1 MQYLRQLGVIPFGAT
16 LFLLLPICLAA
27 QDSTLTDGVDWLVAN
42 QDASG
47 LWGTDKKT
55 PFRDATVVVDVLS
68 TFDADSTAIANGL
81 DTISS
86 FQTNSSDY
94 LARKVIAAASVS
106 GGVVPA
112 YLVDS
117 LADMQN
123 EDGGWGYQKGYGSN
137 NLETALA
144 LRALKSTSYSNMTTL
159 GMGVNYLTSNQNADS
174 GWSFVASDSSQVFY
188 TAHALIT
195 LAALQ
200 SDFSVGSQIQGGV
213 NWLKTQDHGDGGFGT
228 GGTSN
233 PYETGLA
240 LAAIVKG
247 DPVASEITAAQTYL
261 ESTQLANG
269 SWNNDDAYST
279 AMAIYGL
286 NHVGPDLAIAT
297 SDIVLSNPNPSDSEI
312 VTISATVH
320 NKGVQSADT
329 ILVQIFDG
337 NPDMGGVQI
346 GSDATIWSLAPSG
359 DSTIHVDWDT
369 YPLAGDHD
377 IYVFVDPL
385 NEIREP
391 DKLNNVASK
400 SVHVYFPP
408 DLIIDSTGIVF
419 DPPEPDTG
427 EQVFIRTTVKNTGEL
442 TAYNVPLEIW
452 DGYPDYGGIPLPG
465 SPYVLDSIN
474 AGSQA
479 IHNLD
484 MGTSYFATE
493 GPYHIHACA
502 DMDNTIR
509 EISEFNNCDFDIL
522 WVGIR
527 QRSVDLYTGLNLL
540 SLPLAPLDTPTSYT
554 IIPEIPNCN
563 EIDGWDRA
571 SQMWISAVDIGG
583 GVIIGDEFPIELR
596 DGFFARVTDAG
607 TMDLVGRRVAEHGCT
622 YVEQGLNIVS
632 VPNEDACYTAYTLID
647 GIDTC
652 VEAHMWDANLQF
664 WVSAAKIGE
673 DIFIGEDFP
682 VTPGNGYFV
691 KVGLAGDWCTETCDT
706 IVIPDL
712 PDLLVTPDDIIL
724 DPNPVTSGDTVGIWV
739 NINNI
744 GTDTAFTPRLDIY
757 AGDPGAGGTLLIGAD
772 LPVDIPPAGA
782 SGFWGGEFTAG
793 APGFVEIYGIA
804 DFYNAIEELDEAN
817 NQANKVL
824 QIVAA
829 ESTTGP
835 LTARD
840 DQSYEEDPS
849 QLVKLAPDQKSNVL
863 RFNSELTPAYRST
876 ANAPSTSAQKPLE
889 GKLSW
894 TSAAG
899 EITSIDK
906 VAVGNFSNSSVSIAW
921 ITDGPAIGCI
931 NYGSMSTLGFT
942 KCEESAP
949 GELHTVVLDSLL
961 GSTTY
966 CFEIVSGDIIDND
979 GGNFYSFT
987 TTGVGAG
994 IPFIIYGHAYVAED
1008 SSAAEGIILANVTRG
1023 SEVKSHPLIASTGQD
1038 GIWLLNLGNLK
1049 DAASG
1054 EPMYSE
1060 NGDTVVLQFYSSNDL
1075 MGTDTIIVSD
1085 ASPQNC
1091 GVLFAEAIGLCG
1103 DIDISGEVNIA
1114 DITKLVDYLFH
1125 SPDGVVSIP
1134 VSVGDV
1140 DCSGSINV
1148 ADLTYLVDYSF
1159 MGGPAPCADCD

>member
-1 MQYLRQLGVIPFGAT
+1 MKTFGLL
-16 LFLLLPICLAA
+16 LFLMSLLSVFPNSPRA
-27 QDSTLTDGVDWLVAN
+27 QEPAITDGVNWLVAN
-42 QDASG
+42 QDPSG

-68 TFDADSTAIANGL
+68 TLDNDSAAIANGL

-86 FQTNSSDY
+86 FQTNSTDY
-94 LARKVIAAASVS
+94 LARKIIALASGS

-112 YLVDS
+112 YLIDS

-123 EDGGWGYQKGYGSN
+123 VDSGWAYQRGYGSN
-137 NLETALA
+137 VIETALA
-144 LRALKSTSYSNMTTL
+144 LRALKSASYANMAKL
-159 GMGVNYLTSNQNADS
+159 GMGVSYLTSNQNADS
-174 GWSFVASDSSQVFY
+174 GWSFVASDSSMVFF
-188 TAHALIT
+188 TAHAIIT

-200 SDFSVGSQIQGGV
+200 GDFSVGSQIQGGV

-228 GGTSN
+228 SGTSN

-247 DPVASEITAAQTYL
+247 DPMASEITAAQAYL
-261 ESTQLANG
+261 ESTQLPNG
-269 SWNNDDAYST
+269 SWNIDDAYST

-297 SDIVLSNPNPSDSEI
+297 SDIVLSNPTPSDSEL

-320 NKGVQSADT
+320 NEGVQAADT

-337 NPDMGGVQI
+337 NPDLGGVQI

-359 DSTIHVDWDT
+359 DSTIQVDWGT

-391 DKLNNVASK
+391 DKLNNTAEK

-408 DLIIDSTGIVF
+408 DLVIDSTGIVF
-419 DPPEPDTG
+419 DPLEPDSG
-427 EQVFIRTTVKNTGEL
+427 DQVFIRVTVKNNGEL
-442 TAYNVPLEIW
+442 TATSVPIQIW
-452 DGYPDYGGIPLPG
+452 DGDPYAGGIALIPPPWDTI
-465 SPYVLDSIN
+465 SSI
-474 AGSQA
+474 APGSQA
-479 IHNLD
+479 IFNLD
-484 MGTSYFATE
+484 MGTDYFTVI
-493 GPYHIHACA
+493 GPYEIHACA
-502 DMDNTIR
+502 DRDNSIR
-509 EISEFNNCDFDIL
+509 EINEFNNCGFDTL
-522 WVGIR
+522 WFGIR
-527 QRSVDLYTGLNLL
+527 SRPIDLYTGLNLL
-540 SLPLAPLDTPTSYT
+540 GLPLNPLDTPTSYT
-554 IIPEIPNCN
+554 IIPEIPSCN

-571 SQMWISAVDIGG
+571 SQMWISAVDIGSG
-583 GVIIGDEFPIELR
+583 IIIGDEFPIELR

-607 TMDLVGRRVAEHGCT
+607 TMNLVGRRVAEHGCT

-632 VPNEDACYTAYTLID
+632 VPNEDACYTGYTLID
-647 GIDTC
+647 DIDTC

-664 WVSAAKIGE
+664 WESAAKIGE
-673 DIFIGEDFP
+673 GVFIGEDFP

-691 KVGLAGDWCTETCDT
+691 KVGLAGEWCTKTCDT

-712 PDLLVTPDDIIL
+712 PDLLVTPGDIYL
-724 DPNPVTSGDTVGIWV
+724 NPNPVVSGAVDTIAV

-744 GTDTAFTPRLDIY
+744 GNDTAYSPRLDIY
-757 AGDPGAGGTLLIGAD
+757 AGDPDAGGTLLLGGN
-772 LPVDIPPAGA
+772 LPIDIPPGGA
-782 SGFWGGEFTAG
+782 SGFWGGEVIAG

-804 DFYNAIEELDEAN
+804 DFYNAVEELDETN
-817 NQANKVL
+817 NQASQTL
-824 QIVAA
+824 QIVAS
-829 ESTTGP
+829 EMGPGP
-835 LTARD
+835 LTSRD
-840 DQSYEEDPS
+840 EGRSDGTPGQFVKVAPNQRPS
-849 QLVKLAPDQKSNVL
+849 GL
-863 RFNSELTPAYRST
+863 RFYSELTPAYRGT
-876 ANAPSTSAQKPLE
+876 ATAPSTSAQKPLE

-899 EITSIDK
+899 EIASIDK
-906 VAVGNFSNSSVSIAW
+906 VTVGNFSNSSVSIAW

-931 NYGSMSTLGFT
+931 NYGSTSTLGFT

-961 GSTTY
+961 GNTTY
-966 CFEIVSGDIIDND
+966 YFEVVCGDIIDND

-994 IPFIIYGHAYVAED
+994 IPFIIYGHAYLAED
-1008 SSAAEGIILANVTRG
+1008 SSAAEGLVYASLMRG
-1023 SEVKSHPLIASTGQD
+1023 GENGSYPLIAPTRQD
-1038 GIWLLNLGNLK
+1038 GVWLLNLGNLK
-1049 DAASG
+1049 DAVSG

-1060 NGDTVVLQFYSSNDL
+1060 NGDTVVLEFYGSNDL

-1085 ASPQNC
+1085 TSPQNC

-1103 DIDISGEVNIA
+1103 DIDASGGVNVA
-1114 DITKLVDYLFH
+1114 DITVLVDYLF
-1125 SPDGVVSIP
+1125 SAPPGTISVP
-1134 VSVGDV
+1134 LSVGDV

-1148 ADLTYLVDYSF
+1148 ADLTYLVDYFF